1 MTNQPPTP
9 FQIRPATPADAD
21 AFRRLF
27 EEHLASLGYEPDAEL
42 DADMADFTASYAG
55 DANAFLLAVDSD
67 QRLVG
72 MGGIRWGEIRRIHVR
87 PDFCGRDVART
98 LVRHL
103 LQTSIAGGQQ
113 DFRAISSGHN
123 DDLRQVFQACGF
135 LPTGLAP
142 EHPKMRDYEILR
154 LTRPQ
159 NCSRPVVVITGG
171 SRGLGRKLVEH
182 FAPRC
187 NVVFGWWKSEA
198 EALELAREQAAL
210 GHWILPLRCDARD
223 WKRMEFFADLANAVA
238 GPCQTL
244 IHTTGTFSLKSLDE
258 LDPATWQEELDST
271 VTAGFHAW
279 RAFAGQLKSHP
290 RSRVVFIGDS
300 AAEQLRA
307 RRHSTAY
314 YIGKHGLVL
323 LARTIAHDQQQSGL
337 TCNVVSP
344 GVLPNSIDLDQPG
357 MKANVGF
364 EEIAGVIDFL
374 LSPAADAVSGT
385 NLITSRG
392 WNV

>member
-1 MTNQPPTP
+1 M
-9 FQIRPATPADAD
+9 PADAD
-21 AFRRLF
+21 AVRRLF
-27 EEHLASLGYEPDAEL
+27 EEHLASLGSAPDAEL
-42 DADMADFTASYAG
+42 DADMADFTASHAG

-72 MGGIRWGEIRRIHVR
+72 TGEVRDGEIRHIFVQ
-87 PDFCGRDVART
+87 PDFRGRGVARS
-98 LVRHL
+98 LVRQL
-103 LQTSIAGGQQ
+103 LRAASAVGQQ
-113 DFRAISSGHN
+113 DFRALLSRHN
-123 DDLRQVFQACGF
+123 EYLRPVFQACGF
-135 LPTGLAP
+135 LPTGLTP
-142 EHPKMRDYEILR
+142 DHPKLRDYEILR

-159 NCSRPVVVITGG
+159 NCSWPVVVITGG
-171 SRGLGRKLVEH
+171 SRGLGRKLVQH
-182 FAPRC
+182 FAPDY
-187 NVVFGWWKSEA
+187 NVVFGWWQSEA
-198 EALELAREQAAL
+198 AALELAREQAAL
-210 GHWILPLRCDARD
+210 GHWVLPLRCDARD
-223 WKRMEFFADLANAVA
+223 WKRMEFFADLAHAVA

-244 IHTTGTFSLKSLDE
+244 IHTTGTFSLKPLDE
-258 LDPATWQEELDST
+258 IDPATWQEELDST
-271 VTAGFHAW
+271 VTAGFHGW
-279 RAFAGQLKSHP
+279 RAFTGQLKSHP

-323 LARTIAHDQQQSGL
+323 LARAIANEHQQSGL

-374 LSPAADAVSGT
+374 LSPAADAVSGSH
-385 NLITSRG
+385 LIASRG